1 MLSRGCVDNEQLR
14 KALKAQKD
22 SGSGRVGEWLRHIG
36 AATEEQVTHA
46 LGSQWSIPV
55 FPLNQT
61 RQYLECAHL
70 IPLPLL
76 EAVEMVPVHYIAT
89 SHHLYV
95 AFVDR
100 INHTALYSVEKML
113 ECRTEP
119 CLALQSHVRQ
129 ALEELRRRPRPA
141 EIALDNV
148 SEPRDMAKITLSYA
162 SRLGADG
169 VRISGFSGFIW
180 TRIFSPSGS
189 SDVLFRVRRDRP
201 EAYADAAGQE

>member
-46 LGSQWSIPV
+46 LGVQWSIPV

-70 IPLPLL
+70 VPLPLL
-76 EAVEMVPVHYIAT
+76 EAAEMVPVHYIAT

-100 INHTALYSVEKML
+100 INHTALYAVEKML
-113 ECRTEP
+113 ECHTEP

-129 ALEELRRRPRPA
+129 ALEELRRRPRSV
-141 EIALDNV
+141 EITFDCAG
-148 SEPRDMAKITLSYA
+148 EPGEMADTTLSYV
-162 SRLGADG
+162 SRLGAES
-169 VRISGFSGFIW
+169 VRITGFSGFIW

-189 SDVLFRVRRDRP
+189 SDVLFRVREDRP
-201 EAYADAAGQE
+201 EAYFDTAGQE